1 MDEEG
6 DNMTNPDDKTDIDFV
21 WHSNYSEEDQIDN
34 YEHVTNEPSYDPQ
47 RKWFS
52 IPMVAGAVGFSILAV
67 LLIVVL
73 SRSQN
78 YAGKK
83 QVWALE
89 KRLDGLEAEF
99 ISLKTYI
106 ASKLDQAIK
115 EIEQDRYTTATKNAT
130 PAKTPPS
137 AQKELK
143 DDKPKVQ
150 PKVHIVLAGES
161 LSRIS
166 RYYGLTIEQLREYNN
181 LDLNAT
187 IHPGQRL
194 ELSP

>member
-6 DNMTNPDDKTDIDFV
+6 DNMTNPDDRTDIDFV
-21 WHSNYSEEDQIDN
+21 WHSNYSEEDQIDS
-34 YEHVTNEPSYDPQ
+34 YEDDTDEPSYESQ

-52 IPMVAGAVGFSILAV
+52 TPVMVGDVGFSILAV

-89 KRLDGLEAEF
+89 KRLNRLEAEF

-143 DDKPKVQ
+143 DDT

-187 IHPGQRL
+187 IHPGQKL

>member
-21 WHSNYSEEDQIDN
+21 WHSNYSEEDQIDS

-73 SRSQN
+73 SGSQN

-89 KRLDGLEAEF
+89 KRLDRLEAEF

-115 EIEQDRYTTATKNAT
+115 EIEQDRHTTATKNAT

-143 DDKPKVQ
+143 DDT

>member
-21 WHSNYSEEDQIDN
+21 WHSNYSEEDQIDS
-34 YEHVTNEPSYDPQ
+34 YEHVTNEPSYDSQ

-73 SRSQN
+73 SKSQN
-78 YAGKK
+78 YTEKK

-89 KRLDGLEAEF
+89 KKLDRLEAEF

-143 DDKPKVQ
+143 DDKQ
-150 PKVHIVLAGES
+150 KVHIVLAGES

-187 IHPGQRL
+187 IHPGQKL